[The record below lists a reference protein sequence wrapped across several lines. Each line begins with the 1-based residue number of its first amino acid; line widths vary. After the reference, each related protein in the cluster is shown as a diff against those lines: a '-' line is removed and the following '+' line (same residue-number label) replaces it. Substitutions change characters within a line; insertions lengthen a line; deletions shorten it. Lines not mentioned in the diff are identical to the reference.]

1 MTVIADF
8 FRKIRNPENVV
19 RYMSKKSPFKGPFES
34 QHDKVVQTLLR
45 FGQQHCHHIY

>member
-19 RYMSKKSPFKGPFES
+19 RYMSKKSPFKTPFDS
-34 QHDKVVQTLLR
+34 QHGKRVRTLLR
-45 FGQQHCHHIY
+45 SGQQQCHHIY